1 MGSYD
6 HSRFKVITIAIDV
19 YRTLSSLRQNALESF
34 SDVIRRLLKAATTRD
49 TSFSFVRPVSEDT
62 KQFYR
67 SGLFG

>member
-19 YRTLSSLRQNALESF
+19 HRALAALRKNALESF
-34 SDVIRRLLKAATTRD
+34 SDVIRRLIRTATSRD
-49 TSFSFVRPVSEDT
+49 TSFAFVRPVSEST
-62 KQFYR
+62 KEFYR